1 MRGVLA
7 ALCCVLVLA
16 ACSTTLPPPL
26 PAAEHGPYR
35 LDSGDKVRVIVYG
48 EQTLSTE
55 YTVGSNGTIAFPMI
69 GSIKARSLTVQALQA
84 EITRGLKGVLVKPSV
99 SVEVSEYRPVFILG
113 EVGKPGQYPYK
124 TGLNVLT
131 AVAMAGGF
139 SVRADERRMTVVRKS
154 AGKATEWHADRLADL
169 QPGDLVV
176 VPERFF

>member
-7 ALCCVLVLA
+7 ALCCVLILT
-16 ACSTTLPPPL
+16 ACTTAPPL
-26 PAAEHGPYR
+26 PVAEHGPYR
-35 LDSGDKVRVIVYG
+35 LDSGDKVRVIVYR

-69 GSIKARSLTVQALQA
+69 GNIKARSRTVQELQA
-84 EITRGLKGVLVKPSV
+84 EITEGLKRVLVEPSV
-99 SVEVSEYRPVFILG
+99 SVEVSEYRPIFVLG
-113 EVGKPGQYPYK
+113 EVGKPGQYPYQ
-124 TGLNVLT
+124 TRLNVLT

-139 SVRADERRMTVVRKS
+139 TVRADEHRMTVVRKS
-154 AGKATEWHADRLADL
+154 GGKATEWHADRLAEL